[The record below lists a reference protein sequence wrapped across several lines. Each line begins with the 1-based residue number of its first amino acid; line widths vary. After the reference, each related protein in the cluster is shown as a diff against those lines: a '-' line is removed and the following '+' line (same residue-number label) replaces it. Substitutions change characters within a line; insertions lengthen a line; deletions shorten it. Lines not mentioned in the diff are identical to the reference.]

1 MIYYR
6 FRSIRHVLSGT
17 DMSFFLAFFFLL
29 SHNNPTVAAPP
40 AAPGP
45 SLDRLFVGAPTLVHT
60 ALAPS
65 TVVPRPCTSRPAC
78 PAHRAERG
86 CPHVLGSSGARPSL
100 RRDRARLFSPVQP
113 SPDHVGTDHS
123 CPPCTTSPPRLGEPG
138 RAWPPR
144 GTCSRGQPKRRG
156 RKTQDKQQK
165 RMVSVG
171 ESSYLNF

>member
-1 MIYYR
+1 MIYYC

-17 DMSFFLAFFFLL
+17 NMSFFLAFFFLL

-45 SLDRLFVGAPTLVHT
+45 SLDRLFVGALTLVHT
-60 ALAPS
+60 ALTPS
-65 TVVPRPCTSRPAC
+65 TVVPRPGTSRPAC

-86 CPHVLGSSGARPSL
+86 CPHVLGSSGARPSP
-100 RRDRARLFSPVQP
+100 RRDRARPFSPVRP

-123 CPPCTTSPPRLGEPG
+123 RPRRTTFPLRLLGKPG

-144 GTCSRGQPKRRG
+144 GTCSRGQQKRRG
-156 RKTQDKQQK
+156 RKHKTSNG
-165 RMVSVG
+165 R
-171 ESSYLNF
+171 ERCR